1 MVPAMKKIFSFIDTP
16 FIIAFLFAF
25 SASMAVAKDY
35 VIYSINQ
42 DIPMGTKDEI
52 LRKNFYVDMGKNQGV
67 QKGSV
72 LDVYRMIS
80 VLDPYG
86 GKKRFN
92 HKIKIGE
99 LKVLHTE
106 ETSSIGIINKMEE
119 ADETPVVEVEAL
131 MIGDLVNAH
140 VK

>member
-1 MVPAMKKIFSFIDTP
+1 MKKLLSFINTP

-35 VIYSINQ
+35 VIYSISQ
-42 DIPMGTKDEI
+42 DIPMGIKDEVI
-52 LRKNFYVDMGKNQGV
+52 RKNFYVDMGKNQGV
-67 QKGSV
+67 KKGSV
-72 LDVYRMIS
+72 LDVYRVVS

-92 HKIKIGE
+92 HKVKVGQLKI
-99 LKVLHTE
+99 LHSE
-106 ETSSIGIINKMEE
+106 ETSSIGVLNKMEE
-119 ADETPVVEVEAL
+119 AESTPVFDVNAF
-131 MIGDLVNAH
+131 MIGDLVNVH